1 MLDEILRV
9 ESLSKQFVKKNMFG
23 SKTSVVKAVED
34 VSFSLHNDEVLVI
47 AGESG
52 SGKSTIAKLILGAIT
67 PDSGKVIFQGEEI
80 KNDSKSLMKIRMNCQ
95 INS

>member
-9 ESLSKQFVKKNMFG
+9 EGLSKQFIKKNMFG
-23 SKTSVVKAVED
+23 SKTSIVKAVED

-52 SGKSTIAKLILGAIT
+52 SGKSTIAKFNSWGNNTRLWQNNF
-67 PDSGKVIFQGEEI
+67 SGERDQK
-80 KNDSKSLMKIRMNCQ
+80 
-95 INS
+95 